1 MIRLTCPECHSRCR
15 LKTEQSKQN
24 FSYGRCPACGHRFP
38 LPATGD
44 QQDIIKIE
52 PDKSQKENRKQLKRI
67 WKDVTRERT
76 LGLIK
81 NPLFISSL
89 GLVLVLLLLAIS
101 LRSNR
106 PVTSIQKNNQ
116 TQINTLRGKTA
127 PESELKP
134 AKTETVELELTP
146 ETRARAIAQIK
157 HHALVA
163 DADINVYDQQLQL
176 ALLVSDKTPVSYSE
190 RLGRQFVHYVKELI
204 PKEQPQP
211 SFLISVYYPDGT
223 RIEVTTNNQFLEEE
237 VILEMENEE

>member
-15 LKTEQSKQN
+15 LKNEQSKQK
-24 FSYGRCPACGHRFP
+24 FSYGRCPVCGHRFP

-44 QQDIIKIE
+44 RQDIIKIE
-52 PDKSQKENRKQLKRI
+52 PDKNQKKNRKQLKEI
-67 WKDVTRERT
+67 WKDVTRGRT

-106 PVTSIQKNNQ
+106 PVTSIQKNKQ
-116 TQINTLRGKTA
+116 PQISALKGKTA
-127 PESELKP
+127 PEPELKP
-134 AKTETVELELTP
+134 TKTEAVKLELAP
-146 ETRARAIAQIK
+146 ETRARAITQIK

-163 DADINVYDQQLQL
+163 DADISIYDQQLQL
-176 ALLVSDKTPVSYSE
+176 ALLVSCKTPVSYSK

-223 RIEVTTNNQFLEEE
+223 RIEVITNDQFLEEE